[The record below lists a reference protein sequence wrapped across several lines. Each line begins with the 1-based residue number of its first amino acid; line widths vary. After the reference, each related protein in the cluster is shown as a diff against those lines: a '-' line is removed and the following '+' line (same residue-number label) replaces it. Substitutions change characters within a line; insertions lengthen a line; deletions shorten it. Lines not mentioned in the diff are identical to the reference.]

1 MILIKYWINMKNL
14 IFIITVF
21 MLVVSCKTIKI
32 GNPSSDRMRMD
43 NYDNY
48 PTVFLD
54 IHYKGIVQLVYGNK
68 TIRLQNNDLE
78 ENYILFS
85 LIKKVDNSFEVI
97 AWNSLDESYIGTG
110 KIHSNAPICIYTKEN
125 NPEKNPIRLYA
136 DHSLNSSFVSDTTY
150 SIEALR
156 VVVVDVYKKWL
167 KVKMLINGKEHI
179 GWLSPDMQCPLVYTT
194 CN

>member
-14 IFIITVF
+14 IFTITVF
-21 MLVVSCKTIKI
+21 MLVVSCKTMRI
-32 GNPSSDRMRMD
+32 GNSSSDRKWTH
-43 NYDNY
+43 NYGGY

-54 IHYKGIVQLVYGNK
+54 IDYNGIVQLVDGNK

-78 ENYILFS
+78 ENFILFS
-85 LIKKVDNSFEVI
+85 LIKKIDNSFEVI
-97 AWNSLDESYIGTG
+97 AWNSYDESYIGTG
-110 KIHSNAPICIYTKEN
+110 KIHSNTPICIYTKEN

-156 VVVVDVYKKWL
+156 VVDVYKKWL
-167 KVKMLINGKEHI
+167 KVKMLINGKVHI

>member
-1 MILIKYWINMKNL
+1 MLTRAWIMILIKYWINMKNL

-179 GWLSPDMQCPLVYTT
+179 GWLSPDMQ
-194 CN
+194 

>member
-1 MILIKYWINMKNL
+1 MKNL

-54 IHYKGIVQLVYGNK
+54 IHYKGIVQLVDGNK

-78 ENYILFS
+78 ENFILFS

-110 KIHSNAPICIYTKEN
+110 KIHSDAPIGIYSRQYS
-125 NPEKNPIRLYA
+125 PDAPIRLYA

-150 SIEALR
+150 HNEGLR
-156 VVVVDVYKKWL
+156 VVDVYKKWL
-167 KVKMLINGKEHI
+167 KVKMLINGKVHI
-179 GWLSPDMQCPLVYTT
+179 GWLSPNMQCTLVYTT
-194 CN
+194 CC